1 MKQIWRI
8 YKTDL
13 RNVAK
18 HWAAIV
24 IVVGLMI
31 LPSLYA
37 WFNIKASWDPYGNTK
52 EVPIA
57 VSNQDAGSNLR
68 GKDINIGDEIV
79 DSLKKNKKLGW
90 KFVDEKQAIYGVERG
105 DYYASITIPK
115 DFSEKI
121 ATVLD
126 ENPQKPE
133 LDYYV
138 NEKVNAIAP
147 KITAKGASGITEE
160 ISKNFVKTA
169 NGEIFKI
176 FNDLGIDL
184 ETNLPSIEKVKDL
197 VFKLEAQFP
206 EMNTL
211 MDKALDDA
219 TRAEDIVK
227 VAQKELPV
235 VESVINDGQDTLKS
249 LDAFFAR
256 NDETLNRAPGTIKNN
271 LIAMQTGLNSAAAIT
286 DFLKNPSFDFNMA
299 LPDPSKFPVLPNIT
313 IPQIPELPQVNG
325 QLYKDIAKNI
335 DQTVNNVFGS
345 IRVGTTYAQGVING
359 LQNGNF
365 DPEKAKQD
373 LNKVSENLQGRV
385 DSVSYVIDIFT
396 KFKESAPTDSG
407 KDFFQKRIDK
417 LTNLKS
423 AIENANGGVKD
434 IANIIGTGQEVKQDV
449 RDATNQKLNAINNL
463 VNQAE
468 ADYNATFVA
477 DFEKAVSTAEQL
489 KDKAGNA
496 QQNLNQE
503 IKKVNE
509 ILDNGREGY
518 DQAVNNYSR
527 LKTELEKAREDL
539 SNKGVNGL
547 DSTKVALND
556 LNGQFKAGL
565 NLVNDMIPVM
575 ENTNKVLA
583 DVNSDKNTNNMISN
597 LNKIKDGLQ
606 KGIDLTDKGIDA
618 INKGQKPAADV
629 IESISKVS
637 KNVSG
642 QIGDILAKYDSEI
655 VPNFNEA
662 IARTKEMSK
671 NTSQILK
678 EADKKLPDVKKLLED
693 SSKGL
698 VDGKKKLADIKAE
711 MPATEKKI
719 KELADKIRDFESEE
733 DLKDII
739 RLLKNDVEKQSD
751 YFANPV
757 NLKENKLFAMPN
769 YGSAMSPFYTVLALW
784 VGALLMVS
792 LLTVEVHEEGANYKS
807 HEIYFG
813 RLLTFLT
820 IGLSQ
825 AFIVSMGD
833 IFLLGTYVV
842 DKFWFVLFSLF
853 IGGVFVCIVY
863 SLVSIFGNVGKS
875 MAIILLVLQV
885 AGSGGTFPIQMT
897 PAFFQAI
904 YPFLPFT
911 YAISAIRETVG
922 GMLWDIVTRDLLV
935 LSAFVVVMIVA
946 ALLLKTPINKSSE
959 KFVENAKGSKI
970 IH

>member
-24 IVVGLMI
+24 IVLGLMI

-68 GKDINIGDEIV
+68 GKDINIGKEIV
-79 DSLKKNKKLGW
+79 DSLKKNKNLGW

-227 VAQKELPV
+227 VAQKDLPV
-235 VESVINDGQDTLKS
+235 VESVINDGQEALAN
-249 LDAFFAR
+249 LDKFFAR
-256 NDETLNRAPGTIKNN
+256 QDQTLKNAPGKIRND
-271 LIAMQTGLNSAAAIT
+271 LVVAQGVMDSAAAFT
-286 DFLKNPSFDFNMA
+286 DFLMNPGVDLNIPDFSGMNG
-299 LPDPSKFPVLPNIT
+299 LPEFPARPDLSKLNSDGYKGIAQNI
-313 IPQIPELPQVNG
+313 N
-325 QLYKDIAKNI
+325 
-335 DQTVNNVFGS
+335 QTVNNVLS
-345 IRVGTTYAQGVING
+345 SSRAGTAYGKSVVNG
-359 LQNGNF
+359 LQSGQF
-365 DPEKAKQD
+365 DPEQAKKD
-373 LNKVSENLQGRV
+373 LNAVSDQLQARTENISYLINIFTELQNSATTDFGKSFFQGRV
-385 DSVSYVIDIFT
+385 DRLT
-396 KFKESAPTDSG
+396 K
-407 KDFFQKRIDK
+407 
-417 LTNLKS
+417 LKGS
-423 AIENANGGVKD
+423 MENANNGIKD
-434 IANIIGTGQEVKQDV
+434 IVSVIGTGQEVKKDV
-449 RDATNQKLNAINNL
+449 TDVANQKLDAANALID
-463 VNQAE
+463 QAE
-468 ADYNATFVA
+468 KDYNETFVA
-477 DFEKAVSTAEQL
+477 DYKKAVSTVDQA
-489 KDKAGNA
+489 KADA
-496 QQNLNQE
+496 
-503 IKKVNE
+503 NE
-509 ILDNGREGY
+509 IYDNAKADY
-518 DQAVNNYSR
+518 
-527 LKTELEKAREDL
+527 EKAKNSLESTKSSVQKALEDVQ
-539 SNKGVNGL
+539 NRGINGL
-547 DSTKVALND
+547 EGSKEALKS
-556 LNGQFKAGL
+556 LNGQFQAGIGL
-565 NLVNDMIPVM
+565 IDDMIPVL
-575 ENTNKVLA
+575 ESTNKVLA
-583 DVNSDKNTNNMISN
+583 DVNSDKNLNNGIAK
-597 LNKIKDGLQ
+597 LNKAKSSLQ
-606 KGIDLTDKGIDA
+606 KGVEATNKGITLL
-618 INKGQKPAADV
+618 NNGQKPTKDV
-629 IESISKVS
+629 IESI
-637 KNVSG
+637 NNA
-642 QIGDILAKYDSEI
+642 AKGGSAQLTDVLSTYDSEI
-655 VPNFNEA
+655 VPNFNAA

-671 NTSQILK
+671 NTTQILND
-678 EADKKLPDVKKLLED
+678 ADKKLPDVKKLLED

-698 VDGKKKLADIKAE
+698 VDGRKKLADIKAD
-711 MPATEKKI
+711 MPETEKKV
-719 KELADKIRDFESEE
+719 KELANKIRDFESEE
-733 DLKDII
+733 DIKDII

-807 HEIYFG
+807 HEVYFG

-897 PAFFQAI
+897 PAFFQAL

-935 LSAFVVVMIVA
+935 LSVFVVVMIVA

>member
-24 IVVGLMI
+24 IVLGLMV

-52 EVPIA
+52 GIQIA
-57 VSNQDAGSNLR
+57 VSNQDVGSNLR
-68 GKDINIGDEIV
+68 GKDINIGEEIV
-79 DSLKKNKKLGW
+79 DSLKKDKNFGW

-105 DYYASITIPK
+105 DYSASITIPK

-121 ATVLD
+121 ATVLN

-133 LDYYV
+133 IDYYV

-147 KITAKGASGITEE
+147 KITAKGASGLTEE

-227 VAQKELPV
+227 VAQKDLPV
-235 VESVINDGQDTLKS
+235 VESVINDGQEALANLDKFFANQDQTLK
-249 LDAFFAR
+249 
-256 NDETLNRAPGTIKNN
+256 NAPGTIRNDLVAAKGV
-271 LIAMQTGLNSAAAIT
+271 MDSAAAFT
-286 DFLKNPSFDFNMA
+286 DFLMNPGVDLNIPDFSGMNG
-299 LPDPSKFPVLPNIT
+299 LPEFPARPDLSKLNSDGYKSIAQNI
-313 IPQIPELPQVNG
+313 N
-325 QLYKDIAKNI
+325 
-335 DQTVNNVFGS
+335 QTVNNVLS
-345 IRVGTTYAQGVING
+345 SSRAGTAYGKSVVNG
-359 LQNGNF
+359 LQNGKF
-365 DPEKAKQD
+365 DPEQAKKD
-373 LNKVSENLQGRV
+373 LNAVSDQLQARTDGIAYLINVFTELQNSVTTDFGKNFFQGRV
-385 DSVSYVIDIFT
+385 DRLT
-396 KFKESAPTDSG
+396 K
-407 KDFFQKRIDK
+407 
-417 LTNLKS
+417 LKS
-423 AIENANGGVKD
+423 GMENANNGIKD
-434 IANIIGTGQEVKQDV
+434 IVNVIGTGQEVKKDV
-449 RDATNQKLNAINNL
+449 TDVANQKLDAANALID
-463 VNQAE
+463 QAE
-468 ADYNATFVA
+468 KDYNETFVA
-477 DFEKAVSTAEQL
+477 DYKKAVSTVDQAKADANEIYDNA
-489 KDKAGNA
+489 KADYDKAKNGLESTKSSVQKA
-496 QQNLNQE
+496 LEDVQN
-503 IKKVNE
+503 
-509 ILDNGREGY
+509 R
-518 DQAVNNYSR
+518 
-527 LKTELEKAREDL
+527 
-539 SNKGVNGL
+539 GVNGL
-547 DSTKVALND
+547 EGSKEALKS
-556 LNGQFKAGL
+556 LNGQFQSGIGL
-565 NLVNDMIPVM
+565 IDDMIPVL
-575 ENTNKVLA
+575 ESTNKVLA
-583 DVNSDKNTNNMISN
+583 DVNSDKNLNNGIEK
-597 LNKIKDGLQ
+597 LNKAKSSLQ
-606 KGIDLTDKGIDA
+606 KGVEATNKGITLL
-618 INKGQKPAADV
+618 NNGQKPTKDV
-629 IESISKVS
+629 IESI
-637 KNVSG
+637 NNA
-642 QIGDILAKYDSEI
+642 AKGGSAQLTDVLSTYDSEI
-655 VPNFNEA
+655 VPGFNTA

-671 NTSQILK
+671 NTTQILND
-678 EADKKLPDVKKLLED
+678 ADKKLPDVKKLLED

-698 VDGKKKLADIKAE
+698 VDGRKKLADIKAE

-733 DLKDII
+733 DIKDII

-807 HEIYFG
+807 HEVYFG

-897 PAFFQAI
+897 PPFFQAI

-935 LSAFVVVMIVA
+935 LTAFVVIMVVA
-946 ALLLKTPINKSSE
+946 ALLLKKPINKSSE

>member
-24 IVVGLMI
+24 IVLGLMI

-57 VSNQDAGSNLR
+57 VSSQDAGSNLR
-68 GKDINIGDEIV
+68 GKDINIGKEIV
-79 DSLKKNKKLGW
+79 DSLKKNKNLGW

-126 ENPQKPE
+126 ENPKKPE

-219 TRAEDIVK
+219 TRAEDVVK

-235 VESVINDGQDTLKS
+235 VESVMNDGQEALGN
-249 LDAFFAR
+249 LDKFFAR

-271 LIAMQTGLNSAAAIT
+271 LTVMQQGLDAAAKIT
-286 DFLKNPSFDFNMA
+286 DYLKNPAFDFNLT
-299 LPDPSKFPVLPNIT
+299 LPDPAKLPVLPNIT
-313 IPQIPELPQVNG
+313 IPQIPEIPALPQVNG
-325 QLYKDIAKNI
+325 EGYKNIAKNI
-335 DQTVNNVFGS
+335 DQTVNTVFNS
-345 IRVGTTYAQGVING
+345 TRVGTAYVKSVMDG
-359 LQNGNF
+359 LQNKGV
-365 DPEKAKQD
+365 DPAVAQKNVQD
-373 LNKVSENLQGRV
+373 ASKLLQERI
-385 DSVSYVIDIFT
+385 DSVSYLIDFFT
-396 KFKESAPTDSG
+396 AFKESASTEFG
-407 KDFFQKRIDK
+407 KQFFGNRVES
-417 LTNLKS
+417 LTVLKNS
-423 AIENANGGVKD
+423 MVDANNRVKHVGD
-434 IANIIGTGQEVKQDV
+434 LISSGQEVKQDV
-449 RDATNQKLNAINNL
+449 RDAVNQKLDAVNNL

-468 ADYNATFVA
+468 KDYNATFVA

-489 KDKAGNA
+489 KSKAENAQENA
-496 QQNLNQE
+496 QQLRGNLNQD
-503 IKKVNE
+503 INKANE
-509 ILDNGREGY
+509 ILNNGREKY
-518 DQAVNNYSR
+518 DKAVNDYSR

-556 LNGQFKAGL
+556 LNGQFKASW
-565 NLVNDMIPVM
+565 NLVNDMIPVL
-575 ENTNKVLA
+575 ESTNKVLA
-583 DVNSDKNTNNMISN
+583 DVNSDKNLNGTISK
-597 LNKIKDGLQ
+597 LNKAKDGLQ
-606 KGIDLTDKGIDA
+606 KGMDLTDKGIDA

-629 IESISKVS
+629 IESINQVS
-637 KNVSG
+637 KSVSG

-655 VPNFNEA
+655 TPNFNAA

-739 RLLKNDVEKQSD
+739 RLLKND
-751 YFANPV
+751 
-757 NLKENKLFAMPN
+757 
-769 YGSAMSPFYTVLALW
+769 
-784 VGALLMVS
+784 
-792 LLTVEVHEEGANYKS
+792 
-807 HEIYFG
+807 
-813 RLLTFLT
+813 
-820 IGLSQ
+820 
-825 AFIVSMGD
+825 
-833 IFLLGTYVV
+833 
-842 DKFWFVLFSLF
+842 
-853 IGGVFVCIVY
+853 
-863 SLVSIFGNVGKS
+863 
-875 MAIILLVLQV
+875 
-885 AGSGGTFPIQMT
+885 
-897 PAFFQAI
+897 
-904 YPFLPFT
+904 
-911 YAISAIRETVG
+911 
-922 GMLWDIVTRDLLV
+922 
-935 LSAFVVVMIVA
+935 
-946 ALLLKTPINKSSE
+946 
-959 KFVENAKGSKI
+959 
-970 IH
+970 